1 MVAVLVLREKGD
13 FKMFFANLIGEKGVG
28 EFKRLNRKNTIPFIN
43 NTSEL
48 YEDAQVQL
56 KDGKLVVEKGNPED
70 DVFKKDMLTD
80 EHSVYLEK
88 LGCKMT
94 VGQLADTEENP
105 MFTVLSDSVKFYV
118 GVPSLIKYI
127 HIGNGIFALCLVY
140 GACEFKCFDGSYV
153 PMSRNITVDL
163 SGRELTAPYTDEKL
177 REMAST
183 VDKES
188 DYDMAFDVVN
198 AVLVDVKNKYVSRY
212 KTVKDAVYVLST
224 VNRDERRRLLSQ
236 KKEEE
241 EARRKA
247 KKEENKKFMEA
258 QKEKARAIQQE
269 EVEKQF
275 AKPKNTKLPKVE
287 EGSTGAQNF
296 MAALR
301 NLGYAK

>member
-1 MVAVLVLREKGD
+1 
-13 FKMFFANLIGEKGVG
+13 MFFANLIGEKGVG
-28 EFKRLNRKNTIPFIN
+28 EFKRFNRKNTIPFLN
-43 NTSEL
+43 NISEL

-56 KDGKLVVEKGNPED
+56 KNEKLVVEKGNPED
-70 DVFKKDMLTD
+70 DIFKKDLLGD
-80 EHSVYLEK
+80 KNKVYLEK

-94 VGQLADTEENP
+94 VGQLADTEDNP
-105 MFTVLSDSVKFYV
+105 MFTVLSTEVKFYV

-163 SGRELTAPYTDEKL
+163 SGRNLTVPYTDDKL

-188 DYDMAFDVVN
+188 GYDMAFDVVN
-198 AVLVDVKNKYVSRY
+198 AVLVNVKNEYVSNY
-212 KTVKDAVYVLST
+212 KTAKDAFYILST
-224 VNRDERRRLLSQ
+224 VNRDEKRKLMSQ
-236 KKEEE
+236 KKAEE
-241 EARRKA
+241 EARREA
-247 KKEENKKFMEA
+247 KREENKKFMEA
-258 QKEKARAIQQE
+258 HHKKEEAKKQE

-275 AKPKNTKLPKVE
+275 KKPKNVKLPKVE